1 MMLKTS
7 GVARL
12 EERRS
17 LSAQGYVSGVAW
29 SGDGKRI
36 AGLSDFGRKVTVW
49 TIDGAR
55 VAVSDRRGPY
65 VENSIAFLSDDTV
78 LTAVSDAEQMEQG
91 SAFCAWNVVT
101 GSIVS
106 VKGPEAAEQSPV
118 ERFALA
124 ADGETLAAM
133 NGSQI
138 ALYAARD
145 WSLRGAISARTPG
158 RVDFAFDVALTPDG
172 GTLAVGLLSGRVKLF
187 DLTRPHP
194 EADVIPVYCGSPI
207 GVEAVAFSP
216 DGRFLATG
224 ASMSMRA
231 PAINVASAESG
242 PDDAAQAPVKIWNV
256 ADRTLAAAYPGD
268 LAPIRQLS
276 WSPDSRSL
284 AAAAGDNVVRVF
296 SPAIHTRAVA
306 VSAQYGEVDSV
317 AFSPDGSLLAAAT
330 DDGVT
335 LFALPRT

>member
-1 MMLKTS
+1 MLKTS
-7 GVARL
+7 GMARL

-29 SGDGKRI
+29 SADGKRI
-36 AGLSDFGRKVTVW
+36 AGLSDFGRKVAVW
-49 TIDGAR
+49 AIDGAR

-65 VENSIAFLSDDTV
+65 VESSIALLSNDTV
-78 LTAVSDAEQMEQG
+78 LTAVSNAEQMEQG

-118 ERFALA
+118 ERFAVA

-138 ALYAARD
+138 AL
-145 WSLRGAISARTPG
+145 LRSKFGTPPT
-158 RVDFAFDVALTPDG
+158 AP
-172 GTLAVGLLSGRVKLF
+172 S
-187 DLTRPHP
+187 RPH
-194 EADVIPVYCGSPI
+194 IPV
-207 GVEAVAFSP
+207 
-216 DGRFLATG
+216 T
-224 ASMSMRA
+224 
-231 PAINVASAESG
+231 
-242 PDDAAQAPVKIWNV
+242 
-256 ADRTLAAAYPGD
+256 
-268 LAPIRQLS
+268 LAPIRQRS
-276 WSPDSRSL
+276 WRPDSRYL
-284 AAAAGDNVVRVF
+284 AAAAGDNVVRVY
-296 SPAIHTRAVA
+296 SPAILTRAVA